1 MWIHHSLAFIVIC
14 TIVLGEEAAREAESL
29 VTAALES
36 EKFRDTSKN
45 VTKEID
51 TTERGRRKSKEE
63 TRQEIS
69 DAIAQS
75 SRLLVALKT
84 EVDMNIKTKD
94 LANHSSFVMFLRKG
108 LSKILGFK
116 ISLLK
121 FLAMGTDKVDEQK
134 LSNSINA
141 SSSFA
146 IPPQKAN
153 KSNDGSSKI
162 TKVYQILSEPIL
174 KPPTTVKPAAK
185 NNNRKGDILKNW
197 LKPQNRTSSDCD
209 VVILVKKCELKP
221 GKECVEMESC
231 HDNQKIC
238 KPTPC
243 QKIVARNV
251 CRYVPVNKNCHP

>member
-1 MWIHHSLAFIVIC
+1 MWIHHSLTFIVIC

-29 VTAALES
+29 VTAAPES

-221 GKECVEMESC
+221 GKECVVMESC
-231 HDNQKIC
+231 QDNQKIC